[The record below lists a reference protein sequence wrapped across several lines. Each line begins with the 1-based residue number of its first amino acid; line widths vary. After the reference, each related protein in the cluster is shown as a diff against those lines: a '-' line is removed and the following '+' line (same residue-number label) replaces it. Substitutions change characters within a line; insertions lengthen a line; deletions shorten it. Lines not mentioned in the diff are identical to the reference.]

1 MAIRLTGILITLL
14 LLGAACLPGHSAPAA
29 STAAASTTPQEADGD
44 PGKKAFQDSMDEAST
59 ALRTIR
65 RSRFKVDARDQN
77 LKALQDLEMA
87 LLKSKANLEAIDMSE
102 EAKGRFGTDTKAYRT
117 AFRRDLVKAM
127 MIALEIEDAVLSDNP
142 TAANAAAK
150 KLLELRNTA
159 HDLFEG

>member
-1 MAIRLTGILITLL
+1 MAIRLTGILITLFF
-14 LLGAACLPGHSAPAA
+14 LGAACLPGAPAPAA
-29 STAAASTTPQEADGD
+29 SAAAVSPSTQEANGD

-65 RSRFKVDARDQN
+65 RSRFKVEARDQN

-87 LLKSKANLEAIDMSE
+87 LLKSKANLEAIEMSE
-102 EAKGRFGTDTKAYRT
+102 EAKGRFGADTKAYRT

-127 MIALEIEDAVLSDNP
+127 MISLEIEDAVLSDDP

-150 KLLELRNTA
+150 KLLELRNNS